1 MGMEKRSNQRS
12 DARFSVVIVDD
23 HPMVR
28 DGLAVM
34 LEARR
39 LARVVAKTSGVDE
52 TVRAVHKLGVPDMVL
67 SDIRMPNGDGF
78 ELLKKLRTFWPNIRV
93 LLLAGM
99 PLKEEEARAREGG
112 AAGYLP
118 KSCDIDILADA
129 IKSAVA
135 DAKTFICESFSPP
148 PSILSPR
155 EMDVLKYV
163 AEGKQRD
170 EIAII
175 LGISPETVKSR
186 MKSLMAKLDTTN
198 APGAVH
204 RAHELGILQA

>member
-1 MGMEKRSNQRS
+1 MEKDNKSKGAS
-12 DARFSVVIVDD
+12 PLSVVIVDD

-39 LARVVAKTSGVDE
+39 LARVVAKTSGVEE
-52 TVRAVHKLGVPDMVL
+52 TVKAIHKLGVPDIVL

-78 ELLKKLRTFWPNIRV
+78 ELLKKLRIFWPGIRV

-99 PLKEEEARAREGG
+99 PLREEESRARDGG

-118 KSCDIDILADA
+118 KSCDIDMLADA

-135 DAKTFICESFSPP
+135 DKKTFICESFTPP
-148 PSILSPR
+148 PALLSPR

-163 AEGKQRD
+163 AEGKQRE

-175 LGISPETVKSR
+175 LGISSETVKSR
-186 MKSLMAKLDTTN
+186 MKSLMVKLDTTN
-198 APGAVH
+198 APSAVH

>member
-1 MGMEKRSNQRS
+1 MEKDGRTNGC
-12 DARFSVVIVDD
+12 APLAIVIADD
-23 HPMVR
+23 HPMIR

-39 LARVVAKTSGVDE
+39 LARVVAKTDGVDM
-52 TVRAVHKLGVPDMVL
+52 TVKAIRRLGVPDIVL
-67 SDIRMPNGDGF
+67 SDVRMPNGGGF
-78 ELLKKLRTFWPNIRV
+78 ELLKKLRTFWPGIRV

-99 PLKEEEARAREGG
+99 PLKEEEARAKDEG

-118 KSCDIDILADA
+118 KSCDMDVLADA
-129 IKSAVA
+129 IRTAAGDPEAFV
-135 DAKTFICESFSPP
+135 CESFRPAP
-148 PSILSPR
+148 ALLSPR

-186 MKSLMAKLDTTN
+186 MKSLFLKLDTTN
-198 APGAVH
+198 AAGAVH